1 MFKEWC
7 ASQVLSGHKT
17 LRHQI
22 SKNIEHIVC
31 PAADNMSTVT
41 GAELSKDIIII
52 SQIVLSF
59 ISNNI
64 IGTAAL
70 SRHKCAIIMIA
81 TTIYNFKIGNTYF
94 TSLDIQLNE
103 YAEFE

>member
-1 MFKEWC
+1 M
-7 ASQVLSGHKT
+7 
-17 LRHQI
+17 RHQI
-22 SKNIEHIVC
+22 SKNILCVQLLTTCQLSPESE
-31 PAADNMSTVT
+31 PT
-41 GAELSKDIIII
+41 GAELSKDII